1 MYAPLTVLEPQLP
14 RRRVLTEDTEIETLL
29 FVDLNS
35 EETVEQ
41 SPPRELPEELTGTYY
56 TG

>member
-14 RRRVLTEDTEIETLL
+14 PRRVLTEDTEIETLL